1 VSCGTPSPSN
11 GRVPEH
17 VASVRR
23 WISGLNIQEDE
34 LGNDI
39 LALRCPRP
47 SRTGAFR
54 RKRA

>member
-1 VSCGTPSPSN
+1 MSCGTPSPSN